1 MPPPTQ
7 AHDAKQAY
15 WLYEA
20 ARKEMKRAAT
30 KAESDEIALE
40 HARKLHN
47 LIPKADR
54 DIPEPE

>member
-7 AHDAKQAY
+7 THDAKQAY

-20 ARKEMKRAAT
+20 ARKEMKHAT
-30 KAESDEIALE
+30 TKEESDQIALE
-40 HARKLHN
+40 HAKKLFN